1 MAYRDT
7 KSQFGK
13 AEATKIESDSVGAKL
28 DRDPMLWL
36 GGSEVLHIENHQAI
50 GGLHKHGQ
58 AAPW

>member
-28 DRDPMLWL
+28 DRDPML
-36 GGSEVLHIENHQAI
+36 
-50 GGLHKHGQ
+50 
-58 AAPW
+58 